1 MTAMILTFHL
11 SFFVCIRIIFI
22 YIYIHTHIHIIH
34 TYIIIYIYVYTY
46 IYTHSIYIY
55 TSYIYTWFYPLV
67 LSSVSLMMLV
77 SAAIATIAGDRPRCP
92 CNHSGQSLHH
102 GLASWVCSRQPMGFG
117 TLGLECLE
125 KRRFQL
131 QTLRFYGYLMLYPK
145 SFSKSRGLPMVSFNV
160 FAVLFCS
167 KHPAAHGRWWP
178 NCTRHFWP
186 GARWGPWQVPWVV
199 PCSV

>member
-11 SFFVCIRIIFI
+11 SFFVCIRIIYI
-22 YIYIHTHIHIIH
+22 YTYTYTYNPYIYNYIYIC
-34 TYIIIYIYVYTY
+34 
-46 IYTHSIYIY
+46 IYIY
-55 TSYIYTWFYPLV
+55 TYHIYIHIIYIHMILSTRIVISITDDAGQCCHCYHCRRQTKVPLQPFR
-67 LSSVSLMMLV
+67 
-77 SAAIATIAGDRPRCP
+77 AISTPWSCQLGLFPTA
-92 CNHSGQSLHH
+92 H
-102 GLASWVCSRQPMGFG
+102 GLWDFG

-167 KHPAAHGRWWP
+167 KHPAAHGRW
-178 NCTRHFWP
+178 
-186 GARWGPWQVPWVV
+186 
-199 PCSV
+199 